1 MTSFVTFDEQTFVNL
16 KKRESMKGKSQGRVS
31 AADKRYGRER
41 IPIWIVGQ
49 QNVLIACRDTSST
62 KRHFLSSRNY

>member
-1 MTSFVTFDEQTFVNL
+1 
-16 KKRESMKGKSQGRVS
+16 MKGKSQGRVS